1 MFTITSRLSSLR
13 NCHRLWHLTRAIW
26 RKEDTENIWLSW
38 FTRFNRSGSW
48 LVLIIPKGQKW
59 KCDYGLENQTIQILQ
74 IILQVT
80 SQLRRALQSKNCLL
94 SSSHFHNSVL
104 RIGAMTSC
112 TYRAISDTAPQDANY
127 LFDPSSTY
135 YGSQPTSPPPPLFS
149 CLVLHNITKSVSLL
163 QGHLEPSCADIT
175 PLLN

>member
-1 MFTITSRLSSLR
+1 MLTITSRLSSLR
-13 NCHRLWHLTRAIW
+13 NRHRPWHLTRAIW

-48 LVLIIPKGQKW
+48 LVLIKPKGQKW
-59 KCDYGLENQTIQILQ
+59 KCDYGLLNQTIQILQ

-94 SSSHFHNSVL
+94 SSSHFYNSVL
-104 RIGAMTSC
+104 RIGIAMTSC

-127 LFDPSSTY
+127 LFDPSSKY
-135 YGSQPTSPPPPLFS
+135 YGSQPPRHCFP
-149 CLVLHNITKSVSLL
+149 VWYYQVSLL